1 MSITINIESELKERL
16 GKLAAAQGYQLD
28 DFIVKMLEEQ
38 VTPYELTVDQKH
50 DLELLQKINLG
61 LPISIWE
68 RYDQLKRKREAEQ
81 LNPDEQLELI
91 EISDQIEEAHA
102 ARMPFLIELAELRKI
117 SLETL
122 LEQLDLKQ

>member
-1 MSITINIESELKERL
+1 MSITINIESDLKARL

-38 VTPYELTVDQKH
+38 VTPYELTVDQKR

-61 LPISIWE
+61 LPVSLWE
-68 RYDQLKRKREAEQ
+68 RYDQLKEKREAE
-81 LNPDEQLELI
+81 LLSEAEQHELI
-91 EISDQIEEAHA
+91 EISDQIEESNA
-102 ARMPFLIELAELRKI
+102 ARMPFLIELAKLRKI

-122 LEQLDLKQ
+122 LEQLDLKY